1 MTRPRVRPAQRVTP
15 RRTLALFAPAL
26 IAGVAAVAVVAPGWA
41 VIAPAAAA
49 GVVRVAAPGPPGD
62 PGGDPDGDP
71 TEPTPTGDA
80 TTTAPAPT
88 TAPPTEEAP
97 PPTTPPPPVTTA
109 PAPPTTTA
117 PPAPATTAPAT
128 TTAPA
133 PPPVVPPVQPPPP
146 PPTQPAGGPLGV
158 QVSTDDLV
166 LTPAYWNADSTVAT
180 LRVTVTNTGGREE
193 EISLGYTLPAG
204 LVDGGTPGCVVGG
217 GGNHRCGG
225 WTVPPGAR
233 FSATIRVRVAGDAWR
248 TMPLSGSVQV
258 TAVAPGVTGAAY
270 DDEGFAVLFPPGPPV
285 PGISLR
291 ADEIL
296 FDISGAPSTLTVRLG
311 NTGKVDAAGRVEVL
325 LPAGVTVGEAGTG
338 CAPVAPDRTR
348 CELGTLPAG
357 RTATLRLPVAA
368 SAEAQ
373 RMAPL
378 AGAVIGRLDPRSGR
392 DRQVQMSFRI
402 RAAAAQATPLAGA
415 PTPTGSQGVLAAAN
429 RSDSDDGPAR
439 GIAIA
444 LIIMSALLV
453 VFALTLATRSLRR
466 RSDISVPGPTSER

>member
-1 MTRPRVRPAQRVTP
+1 MTRPRVRPAHRVTP

-26 IAGVAAVAVVAPGWA
+26 IAAAAAVAVVAPGWA
-41 VIAPAAAA
+41 AVTPAAAA
-49 GVVRVAAPGPPGD
+49 GVVRVADPGAPGD
-62 PGGDPDGDP
+62 PGGDPGDP

-80 TTTAPAPT
+80 TTTAPTPT
-88 TAPPTEEAP
+88 TAPPTEAPP
-97 PPTTPPPPVTTA
+97 PPTTPPPPVTTEPAPPPTTA
-109 PAPPTTTA
+109 PAP
-117 PPAPATTAPAT
+117 PATTAPAT

-133 PPPVVPPVQPPPP
+133 PPPVGPPVKPPPP
-146 PPTQPAGGPLGV
+146 PPTQAAGGPLGV
-158 QVSTDDLV
+158 QVSTGDLA
-166 LTPAYWNADSTVAT
+166 LTPDYWNADSTVAT

-193 EISLGYTLPAG
+193 QISLGYSLPAG
-204 LVDGGTPGCVVGG
+204 LVDGGTPGCVDAG

-225 WTVPPGAR
+225 WTVAPDAR
-233 FSATIRVRVAGDAWR
+233 FSATIRIRVAGDAWR

-258 TAVAPGVTGAAY
+258 TAVAPGVAGAAY

-291 ADEIL
+291 ADEVL

-311 NTGKVDAAGRVEVL
+311 NTGEVDAAGRVEVL
-325 LPAGVTVGEAGTG
+325 LPAGVTVSDAGNA

-357 RTATLRLPVAA
+357 RTATLRLPVTA

-402 RAAAAQATPLAGA
+402 SAAAAQSTPVAGTPA
-415 PTPTGSQGVLAAAN
+415 PTGSQGVLTASE
-429 RSDSDDGPAR
+429 RSDSGDGPAR

-466 RSDISVPGPTSER
+466 RSDITVPEPTTER